1 MATSPPTART
11 RSFVSY
17 DLTLDNATAPVNST
31 IPNTVTLT
39 KYAGENNGADHTATD
54 LTDSAQVKT
63 PPPAFAKAL
72 TGTEV
77 TATGN
82 GQFQAV
88 IGEKVTYMLT
98 VTVPEGLTPAA
109 VINDTLDP
117 GLAFVQLVSTT
128 PSVGVTLASNPPS
141 VAILDSG
148 TARQVRFTLGD
159 IQNNNSDNAVADTVT
174 LVFEAI
180 VLNQNTLPASPGNQS
195 GTTLNNTAQFTATG
209 VTAINSTPV
218 QTVAIVEPALSLTK
232 QIAPNN
238 GGVPG
243 TYADTLSSQDAGNV
257 FFYKVVITHA
267 GGPAAFDLGLTDA
280 FSAKLTSLTI
290 YSAASTLTT
299 VGGTVRSLRR
309 PISS

>member
-1 MATSPPTART
+1 MTFGAPGTGAALASGQTLTTEAQAQAVGAADLTSAPLPDGGDRVRYGTVLFNTGRSDAYDATFTDTIPTAYLRSYADANALAAGVNLIVQRGGGGVLTLRDRLPADLGSTAPRPSPSSWWTTTPRT
-11 RSFVSY
+11 VGTGGLNQGRNNNGDIKSDGSNAVVVSY

-109 VINDTLDP
+109 QIVRHSGP

-128 PSVGVTLASNPPS
+128 PSVGVTRGQQPANASPS
-141 VAILDSG
+141 W
-148 TARQVRFTLGD
+148 
-159 IQNNNSDNAVADTVT
+159 IQAVAR
-174 LVFEAI
+174 
-180 VLNQNTLPASPGNQS
+180 S
-195 GTTLNNTAQFTATG
+195 GPL
-209 VTAINSTPV
+209 
-218 QTVAIVEPALSLTK
+218 
-232 QIAPNN
+232 
-238 GGVPG
+238 
-243 TYADTLSSQDAGNV
+243 
-257 FFYKVVITHA
+257 H
-267 GGPAAFDLGLTDA
+267 
-280 FSAKLTSLTI
+280 
-290 YSAASTLTT
+290 
-299 VGGTVRSLRR
+299 VRQH
-309 PISS
+309 PE

>member
-1 MATSPPTART
+1 M
-11 RSFVSY
+11 SY

-88 IGEKVTYMLT
+88 IGEKVTYTLT

-109 VINDTLDP
+109 VR
-117 GLAFVQLVSTT
+117 SWT
-128 PSVGVTLASNPPS
+128 PSTRAWPSSNWSAPRRPAGS
-141 VAILDSG
+141 PWPTIRPRVAILDSG
-148 TARQVRFTLGD
+148 VARSGRASRSAT
-159 IQNNNSDNAVADTVT
+159 SRTTTPDNAVADTVT

-180 VLNQNTLPASPGNQS
+180 VLNQNTLPSTPGNQS

-209 VTAINSTPV
+209 VTAINSTPA

-243 TYADTLSSQDAGNV
+243 TYANTLSSQDAGNV
-257 FFYKVVITHA
+257 FFYKVVITHT

-290 YSAASTLTT
+290 YSGR
-299 VGGTVRSLRR
+299 VHPDDRGRHRPIPWRR